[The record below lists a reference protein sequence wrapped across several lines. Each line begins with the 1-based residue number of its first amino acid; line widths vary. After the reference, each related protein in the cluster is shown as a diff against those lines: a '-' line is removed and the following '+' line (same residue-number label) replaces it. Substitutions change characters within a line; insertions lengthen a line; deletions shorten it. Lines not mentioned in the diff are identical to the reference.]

1 MNGGR
6 VARRYAR
13 AAFDLAVSAGQE
25 EAWLRDLRVM
35 ESILT
40 QPELAALLENPAVTF
55 DEKRE
60 VVGRALEGL
69 EPMRRNFAFVL
80 IEHRRAAEIP
90 EIVEEFQ
97 QELNAYQG
105 IAIAEVTTAVP
116 LDEAESRA
124 VAGRLERLVG
134 KRIILEK
141 RVDPSILGGVIA
153 RIGDRLIDGS
163 IAGQLESLRRELTPG

>member
-25 EAWLRDLRVM
+25 EAWLRDLKVL

-40 QPELAALLENPAVTF
+40 QPEVAGLLENPAVTF
-55 DEKRE
+55 AEKASVLE
-60 VVGRALEGL
+60 RALAGL
-69 EPMRRNFAFVL
+69 DPLRRNFAYVL
-80 IEHRRAAEIP
+80 AEHGRSSVISEVVA
-90 EIVEEFQ
+90 EFQ
-97 QELNAYQG
+97 RELNDYQG

-116 LDEAESRA
+116 LDDAESRA
-124 VAGRLERLVG
+124 VARQLEKIVG
-134 KRIILEK
+134 KRIVLEK

-153 RIGDRLIDGS
+153 RIGDRLVDGS
-163 IAGQLESLRRELTPG
+163 IAGQLESMRRELTLS